1 MDYKI
6 VRICLIIR
14 QTVLELI
21 NSSWHSRICFI
32 FWALRVSGLRLCFG
46 QWVSFVLWGEHREET
61 QQDMSKVSVSHRLGA
76 GAAATTISSL
86 GKAATRLM
94 LDWQAHIYR
103 RERQKRHT
111 HPQRV
116 RQRRDLQRICRT
128 CMPKKR
134 LIPQICQKGLS
145 LAAEAFDRS
154 KRAYPPSRE

>member
-21 NSSWHSRICFI
+21 NSSWHSGACFI

-61 QQDMSKVSVSHRLGA
+61 QQDMSKVSVSHRQGA

-111 HPQRV
+111 HSQRV
-116 RQRRDLQRICRT
+116 RQRRDLQRICSKF
-128 CMPKKR
+128 MPKR
-134 LIPQICQKGLS
+134 RMIPQICRKMLC